1 MKTLILALNNN
12 RLSDKLYKNKK
23 IKILYDNLQYREAI
37 LEVLENRKNI
47 DYILID
53 EKLPGEIS
61 IEELVKKIRKI
72 NKNIN
77 IIFFLEKED
86 IKKKDK
92 LKKLGVKDIY
102 INSKINIKKII
113 FAISDEEIKKS
124 EKNGKENHI
133 NNSKLIVIT
142 GKKNSGK
149 TTITNLFLKYL
160 L

>member
-149 TTITNLFLKYL
+149 TTITNLLLKYL

>member
-124 EKNGKENHI
+124 
-133 NNSKLIVIT
+133 
-142 GKKNSGK
+142 
-149 TTITNLFLKYL
+149 
-160 L
+160 

>member
-133 NNSKLIVIT
+133 NNSKL
-142 GKKNSGK
+142 K
-149 TTITNLFLKYL
+149 
-160 L
+160 